1 MSSVRK
7 ELPADGLY
15 LGSFKAKSL
24 NHLLD
29 IDKTKHKCRLKII
42 IFFFFNAFFILNISR
57 RLFFLF
63 THALLFIIFYY
74 LLIGLHK

>member
-24 NHLLD
+24 NHLLELD
-29 IDKTKHKCRLKII
+29 ETAQMQIEDYYFSILTP
-42 IFFFFNAFFILNISR
+42 FFILNISR
-57 RLFFLF
+57 RLFIFF
-63 THALLFIIFYY
+63 THALIFYY

>member
-15 LGSFKAKSL
+15 LGSSKAKSL
-24 NHLLD
+24 NHILEL
-29 IDKTKHKCRLKII
+29 DKTKHKCRLKII

-57 RLFFLF
+57 CLFFF
-63 THALLFIIFYY
+63 SHALLFIIFYN